1 MTKYKWENIERLN
14 TLHAAVADLTIDAV
28 KDIEGMPIHPG
39 ALKYYQEQ
47 GVL

>member
-1 MTKYKWENIERLN
+1 MLHYLAQKKRLY
-14 TLHAAVADLTIDAV
+14 AAVADLTIDAV